1 MVMTMPTTEKR
12 LAELEH
18 AVLLA
23 ERARVDAWVR
33 GLSDAELEAYCDDF
47 RQQHPEENAR
57 IEAMTLEELDAEIA
71 GRIGYATH

>member
-1 MVMTMPTTEKR
+1 MNTEKR

-18 AVLLA
+18 AAQLA

-33 GLSDAELEAYCDDF
+33 GLTDAELDAYCDDF

-57 IEAMTLEELDAEIA
+57 IEAMTDAELDDLIAERY
-71 GRIGYATH
+71 GC

>member
-1 MVMTMPTTEKR
+1 MSYHHVEKR

-18 AVLLA
+18 AAQLA

-33 GLSDAELEAYCDDF
+33 GLTDAELEAYCDDF

-71 GRIGYATH
+71 GRIGHAKPKH